1 MEGLMGFGTPRFG
14 HFTGDL
20 NKIFET
26 LMKETWD
33 AGKGKFL
40 VRNKD
45 AEAELKRIFEADEGL

>member
-1 MEGLMGFGTPRFG
+1 MGFGTPRFG

-45 AEAELKRIFEADEGL
+45 AEAELKRIFEADEGP